1 MQKYQ
6 YWTNEQPVNGLEHF
20 IAGASETKGSWWP
33 DWIDWLKAHADK
45 TVPAKGARVP
55 GKGRL
60 KAIED
65 APGRY
70 VKAR

>member
-1 MQKYQ
+1 MARTAEKR
-6 YWTNEQPVNGLEHF
+6 GKD
-20 IAGASETKGSWWP
+20 ETK
-33 DWIDWLKAHADK
+33 AAEK
-45 TVPAKGARVP
+45 TVKATGARVP

-70 VKAR
+70 VRTR

>member
-1 MQKYQ
+1 MA
-6 YWTNEQPVNGLEHF
+6 EE
-20 IAGASETKGSWWP
+20 AGARRRST
-33 DWIDWLKAHADK
+33 
-45 TVPAKGARVP
+45 AKGARVP
-55 GKGRL
+55 GKGKL

>member
-1 MQKYQ
+1 M
-6 YWTNEQPVNGLEHF
+6 
-20 IAGASETKGSWWP
+20 
-33 DWIDWLKAHADK
+33 
-45 TVPAKGARVP
+45 VPAEGARIP

-70 VKAR
+70 VKSR